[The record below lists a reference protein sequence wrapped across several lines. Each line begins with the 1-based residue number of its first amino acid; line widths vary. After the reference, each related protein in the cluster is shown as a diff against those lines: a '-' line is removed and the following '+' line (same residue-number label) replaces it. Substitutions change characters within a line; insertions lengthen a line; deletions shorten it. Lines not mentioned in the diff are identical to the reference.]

1 MHIYSIANVEN
12 LKLYGPSIL
21 DQENEQILPT
31 IEEVPPKFQEELEED
46 TFFHKNHKTTRKG
59 QHGLWQIGLKG
70 QLPSKAKWYS
80 GEKVEENFADIIQ

>member
-1 MHIYSIANVEN
+1 LEKVDDNAYKFNLPPYMHIYSIANVEN

-31 IEEVPPKFQEELEED
+31 IEEVTPKFQEELEED

-59 QHGLWQIGLKG
+59 QHGL
-70 QLPSKAKWYS
+70 
-80 GEKVEENFADIIQ
+80 